1 MPRSKNYQEYLIES
15 LKDPEEAAEYLNVAL
30 KDGDPKIFLLALRNV
45 AEALGGIT
53 KLSKKTKLN
62 RVNLYRI
69 LSKKGNPEL
78 YSLEILLRALGLKLA
93 VEVGKARK
101 AS

>member
-1 MPRSKNYQEYLIES
+1 
-15 LKDPEEAAEYLNVAL
+15 
-30 KDGDPKIFLLALRNV
+30 V

-53 KLSKKTKLN
+53 KLSKKSKLN

-78 YSLEILLRALGLKLA
+78 YSLETLLRALGLKLA
-93 VEVGKARK
+93 VEVERIRK
-101 AS
+101 VS